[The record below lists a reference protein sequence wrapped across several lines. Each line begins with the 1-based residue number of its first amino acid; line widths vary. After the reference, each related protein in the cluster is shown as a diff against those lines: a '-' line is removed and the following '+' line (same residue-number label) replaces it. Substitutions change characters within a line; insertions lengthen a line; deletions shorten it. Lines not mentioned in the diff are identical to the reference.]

1 MSASLHPIA
10 SAPNWKP
17 VSLRAPFLL
26 GVIIVSIALVVVL
39 QLLLIQSQRNG
50 GIIFATDVNSLPLR
64 TTFPYLY
71 LPTIVAVTY
80 GFLWNWIDLD
90 VRRIEPFLQ
99 LAKDEGATGRDS
111 LLLHYPVD
119 FLASVPIKAMRS
131 R

>member
-1 MSASLHPIA
+1 MLISMI
-10 SAPNWKP
+10 
-17 VSLRAPFLL
+17 
-26 GVIIVSIALVVVL
+26 LVVFL
-39 QLLLIQSQRNG
+39 QLLLLQSQKNG
-50 GIIFATDVNSLPLR
+50 GIIFATNANSLPLK

-71 LPTIVAVTY
+71 LPTIIAVVY

-99 LAKDEGATGRDS
+99 LAKKEGATGQES

-119 FLASVPIKAMRS
+119 FLASVPIKALKQRYVRNVMHKIISDISDIGQSLLLQLR